1 MKGIKLDRY
10 AIYEK
15 GREYEVLVFP
25 FIKYMW
31 VFDGGPAEDGLY
43 ISGSEYSYAM
53 LRYVFALLASDPGK
67 LVFFPC
73 RQPGVEGMFE
83 PNYHL
88 VLYRP
93 ELQFRRSL
101 WVKIKKKID
110 RKNWKG
116 RYVLCYDGKKT
127 DDYYENVLRKKY
139 GCTDDQ
145 LPNRAFNTQPWGVLE
160 EIVGE
165 TFFVQ
170 TDRNICYEMHYY
182 TGQDIK
188 AECREGIPFWYTYLG
203 QIWSEE
209 SVRKWDTMAAQET
222 ESDKKESS
230 LAEKEYPPDMSCTIG
245 RTRRLQIY
253 SEPNDTEGLFYFK
266 AFNRN
271 DSRIF
276 YRVSMTEPRVI
287 GAGDETLELT
297 EGDVKEIIS
306 LFNEECVDCHKKPLG
321 CSNWEYLVESNNNE
335 AIGDKDECP
344 NIYVDDSLPM
354 PDYARLFQTAER
366 KKGGRNDGRK
376 RFHV

>member
-116 RYVLCYDGKKT
+116 KRRMITMKMFYGKNTDARMISCPTGHLIRSRGACWRKSSARHSSCRQTGTYVTRCIII
-127 DDYYENVLRKKY
+127 R
-139 GCTDDQ
+139 
-145 LPNRAFNTQPWGVLE
+145 
-160 EIVGE
+160 
-165 TFFVQ
+165 
-170 TDRNICYEMHYY
+170 DRI
-182 TGQDIK
+182 
-188 AECREGIPFWYTYLG
+188 
-203 QIWSEE
+203 
-209 SVRKWDTMAAQET
+209 
-222 ESDKKESS
+222 
-230 LAEKEYPPDMSCTIG
+230 
-245 RTRRLQIY
+245 
-253 SEPNDTEGLFYFK
+253 
-266 AFNRN
+266 
-271 DSRIF
+271 
-276 YRVSMTEPRVI
+276 
-287 GAGDETLELT
+287 
-297 EGDVKEIIS
+297 
-306 LFNEECVDCHKKPLG
+306 
-321 CSNWEYLVESNNNE
+321 
-335 AIGDKDECP
+335 
-344 NIYVDDSLPM
+344 
-354 PDYARLFQTAER
+354 
-366 KKGGRNDGRK
+366 
-376 RFHV
+376 